1 MVRVAFH
8 KTQLK
13 LFENLDYTLK
23 DIISTILKPLEDYK
37 KYRFPFSFEI
47 VWVNG
52 T

>member
-23 DIISTILKPLEDYK
+23 DIISTILKPLEKTIK

-47 VWVNG
+47 V
-52 T
+52 

>member
-1 MVRVAFH
+1 MRSEMVRVAFH

-37 KYRFPFSFEI
+37 KVSFPFLI
-47 VWVNG
+47 
-52 T
+52 